1 MKSPTLSEIKS
12 NFYYI
17 EGEWKL
23 RHLTTKSSN
32 AKENDLAGN
41 LNARGYVLVKM
52 NRISYRAHRLLYQMY
67 KGIEILDSGI
77 YIDHIDGDTTNN
89 SPDNLRLCNSRENQF
104 NSKKSRNNKSGHK
117 NILKVNW
124 ISKGKTYCYWRID
137 IRSGNDRYVK
147 DFKYEE
153 PLPQYIIDLAN
164 QKRIELHGEYANEGT
179 YPKKDQTP

>member
-1 MKSPTLSEIKS
+1 MNSPTLTEISEQ
-12 NFYYI
+12 FYYV

-23 RHLTTKSSN
+23 RHSTTKTSN
-32 AKENDLAGN
+32 AKAGDIAGKVD
-41 LNARGYVLVKM
+41 ARGYIIVKM

-67 KGIEILDSGI
+67 HGIETLDSCD
-77 YIDHIDGDTTNN
+77 YIDHIDGNTSNN
-89 SPDNLRLCNSRENQF
+89 SPGNLRLCTSRENQF
-104 NSKKSRNNKSGHK
+104 NSKKSKNNKSGHK

-124 ISKGKTYCYWRID
+124 ASKGKTYSYWRID
-137 IRSGNDRYVK
+137 IRSGHGRYVK

-179 YPKKDQTP
+179 YSEKDQTP